1 MSLIRKRKKQFCV
14 NWNIKDVTDYKKF
27 WKTSKPLFSNKTKPS
42 NTIILLEKDKV
53 ITDNSEI
60 PKTLNSY
67 LTNMAKSL
75 KVPESENINR
85 LHMKSSIRPP

>member
-1 MSLIRKRKKQFCV
+1 M
-14 NWNIKDVTDYKKF
+14 NWNIRNIRDDKEF

-42 NTIILLEKDKV
+42 NTIILLKKDKV

-60 PKTLNSY
+60 SKTLNSY

-85 LHMKSSIRPP
+85 LNMKSSTSPP

>member
-1 MSLIRKRKKQFCV
+1 M

-27 WKTSKPLFSNKTKPS
+27 WKTSKPLLSNKTKPS

-60 PKTLNSY
+60 SKTLNSY